1 MKILFVCLG
10 NICRSPLAEGI
21 FNKLVK
27 DAGLGNKVTAD
38 SCGTSD
44 YHIGDSP
51 DDRTIANAESH
62 NIFLDHIGRQL
73 TRQDFKDFDII
84 LAMDR
89 SVFDDVVK
97 IAPSGAATA
106 KVRMMR
112 EFDSDPGNREVPD
125 PYYGG
130 ERLFEEVF
138 VTISRSCEGLLEYV
152 QEEMTA

>member
-27 DAGLGNKVTAD
+27 EAGLENQVSSD

-44 YHIGDSP
+44 YNIGDLP
-51 DDRTIANAESH
+51 DDRTIENAESH
-62 NIFLDHIGRQL
+62 NITIDHLGRQL
-73 TRQDFKDFDII
+73 SKKDFSDFDLI

-112 EFDSDPGNREVPD
+112 EFDNDPGNREVPD

-130 ERLFEEVF
+130 QRLFEEVYF
-138 VTISRSCEGLLEYV
+138 TLARSCEGLLEYV
-152 QEEMTA
+152 QEEISA